1 MQLARRIEE
10 EILLLKIKHGDQ
22 EAFAQI
28 YDLYVD
34 ALFRFV
40 SFRVPTQ
47 EHAQDIVSELFLR
60 LWQRLREPDAKVQ
73 NVRAFA
79 YQIARN
85 LIADFY
91 RSAQETLPLEQ
102 AYDKPHDTATASPDF
117 NVSLREVEDA
127 LRQLRPESQE
137 IIILAH
143 IEGIKPKEIA
153 TIIGKTPEA
162 TRVMLHRALQ
172 ELKDILGHE

>member
-34 ALFRFV
+34 SLFRFV
-40 SFRVPTQ
+40 NFRVPTPEQ
-47 EHAQDIVSELFLR
+47 AQDIVSELFLR
-60 LWQRLREPDAKVQ
+60 LWQRLREPEAKVH
-73 NVRAFA
+73 NLRAFA

-85 LIADFY
+85 LIADYY

-102 AYDKPHDTATASPDF
+102 AYETPHTKKESSPEF
-117 NVSLREVEDA
+117 NMSLREVEDG
-127 LRQLRPESQE
+127 LRKLRPESQE
-137 IIILAH
+137 IIVLAH

-172 ELKDILGHE
+172 ELKEVLGQQ